1 MAKKKSTVVV
11 TRQFGLRS
19 KDAGHEPCQH
29 VLSTA
34 FSRIQAAANAMIRA
48 GVGLHSSNFDGDGLQ
63 AMKRFY
69 NKIKKGTRFKH
80 YLPHAGLLERALRCA
95 AQPAYFAIREYKTR
109 QSLIPLLV
117 DLIVSEPDITC
128 FLGKGFP
135 PEPLVKAARNA
146 ISNAGIPGTSFSRVD
161 IENKL
166 RHVRNLVKGIVLDLH
181 AGDLQDLV
189 DGTTLGRAFTTTLRE
204 STFKALP
211 DHAAQFLHSLSR
223 RLTSRYNQV
232 NSSRKGK
239 KKSKTRFGA
248 GALDEQIASI
258 LAASRGRD
266 IAKRGKAR
274 WQHAR
279 KRWRDAKLDELGE
292 ALERAD
298 IAAMIDEAV
307 SRARKA
313 LSPAHLVN
321 YLFKPKLAKY
331 RATNDSVES
340 FKEHVTTFVVAA
352 AKKEILK
359 RAMRHVRTCFSNA
372 MLILARDPARYLKIP
387 RFKKCVL
394 PLGPDDGQVFAL
406 HERDG
411 EVLAEVSFFTASQLG
426 QVTRCDRGACTR
438 RDGTPRC
445 VNESTMEFRLGTFD
459 RFKEMRDL
467 GFSARRGVLSK
478 KNGGGLVLHVAFERG
493 VDENAPRAIIEG
505 KEYIVAG
512 VDLGLK
518 TFAVVSIDELKN
530 LGKGAWGSTKRYP
543 GDKARYFI
551 DQRQLA
557 GPRDGWFDGKRDPGL
572 LLPNFKRKLV
582 NLQRHTSWL
591 KSKVDTLKNEQPG
604 TYKSS
609 HEYFVLHREW
619 KRAWKQIDDIHD
631 EVAKQVATRIVAAC
645 EHEGVQVI
653 RMEDLSWSK
662 HSAKKDVGLFLATW
676 QVHWFFS
683 RIQAVVASIATRK
696 GMFVELVNP
705 RNTSKTCSECHVLG
719 NRDGKTFHCT
729 NHRCGFTLDSDLNA
743 ARNILVAPLSAMA
756 TRSRGGCPLPPI
768 PLTATIQD

>member
-1 MAKKKSTVVV
+1 MAKKKSTVVL
-11 TRQFGLRS
+11 TRKFGLRA

-34 FSRIQAAANAMIRA
+34 FSRIQAATNAMIRA
-48 GVGLHSSNFDGDGLQ
+48 GVHLPSSNFEGDGLQ

-69 NKIKKGTRFKH
+69 NKIKKGARFKRE
-80 YLPHAGLLERALRCA
+80 LSNAGLRERALRCA

-128 FLGKGFP
+128 FLEKDFP
-135 PEPLVKAARNA
+135 SEPLVKAARNEIA
-146 ISNAGIPGTSFSRVD
+146 RSGIQGTSLSRVN

-189 DGTTLGRAFTTTLRE
+189 NSTILGRSFLTRLRE
-204 STFKALP
+204 GTFKALP
-211 DHAAQFLHSLSR
+211 DHAKQFLHSLSR
-223 RLTSRYNQV
+223 RLTGRYNQV
-232 NSSRKGK
+232 HGSRKGK
-239 KKSKTRFGA
+239 TSFGA
-248 GALDEQIASI
+248 GALDEQIAAI
-258 LAASRGRD
+258 LAASRGRN
-266 IAKRGKAR
+266 IGKRGKAK

-279 KRWRDAKLDELGE
+279 KRWRDAKVDELGT

-298 IAAMIDEAV
+298 VAAMIEEAIT
-307 SRARKA
+307 RAREE
-313 LSPAHLVN
+313 LSPTHLVN
-321 YLFKPKLAKY
+321 YLFKPKLGKY
-331 RATNDSVES
+331 RAMNGSVES
-340 FKEHVTTFVVAA
+340 FKEHVMTFVVAA
-352 AKKEILK
+352 VKKEILR

-372 MLILARDPARYLKIP
+372 MHTLARDPSRYLKVP

-406 HERDG
+406 HEHDD
-411 EVLAEVSFFTASQLG
+411 EVLAEVSFFTASQLR
-426 QVTRCDRGACTR
+426 QVTRCGRAACTR
-438 RDGTPRC
+438 LDGVPRC
-445 VNESTMEFRLGTFD
+445 AGESTMEFRLGTFE

-467 GFSARRGVLSK
+467 GFLPRRGVLSK

-518 TFAVVSIDELKN
+518 TFAVVSIDELVC
-530 LGKGAWGSTKRYP
+530 LGKGTWESTKRYQ

-551 DQRQLA
+551 DQQQLD
-557 GPRDGWFDGKRDPGL
+557 GPRDGWLDGQREPGSSP
-572 LLPNFKRKLV
+572 PNFKRKLV
-582 NLQRHTSWL
+582 NLQRHVHWL

-604 TYKSS
+604 TYKTS
-609 HEYFVLHREW
+609 HEYFILHREW
-619 KRAWKQIDDIHD
+619 KRAWKQVNDIHD
-631 EVAKQVATRIVAAC
+631 EIAKQVGTRVVAAC
-645 EHEGVQVI
+645 ERDGVQVI
-653 RMEDLSWSK
+653 RLEDLSWAK

-696 GMFVELVNP
+696 GMFIELVNP
-705 RNTSKTCSECHVLG
+705 RNTSKKCSECG
-719 NRDGKTFHCT
+719 MIGKRDGKTFHCT
-729 NHRCGFTLDSDLNA
+729 NERCGFTLDSDLNA
-743 ARNILVAPLSAMA
+743 ARNILVAPLSARA
-756 TRSRGGCPLPPI
+756 TCSRGGCPLPPI
-768 PLTATIQD
+768 PLTATI